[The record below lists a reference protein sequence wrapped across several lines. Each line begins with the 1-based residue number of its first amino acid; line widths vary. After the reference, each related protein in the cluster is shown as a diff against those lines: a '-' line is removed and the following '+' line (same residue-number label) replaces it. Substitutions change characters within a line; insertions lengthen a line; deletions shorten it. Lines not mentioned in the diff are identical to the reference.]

1 MVEPCAAGRVDGIQL
16 PGHAGH
22 FGPRFAPGPAL
33 ALAAQATR
41 RLRVGSLVYDNDF
54 RHPALLAQEIATID
68 TLSDGRF
75 DFGIGAGWLKSEY
88 DAAGL
93 RPFCRRS
100 SGSGRRPG
108 NASIGSC

>member
-1 MVEPCAAGRVDGIQL
+1 VSKGFRFGVSVNRPRPNAEWSSLAQRVESMGYD
-16 PGHAGH
+16 
-22 FGPRFAPGPAL
+22 
-33 ALAAQATR
+33 
-41 RLRVGSLVYDNDF
+41 SLVMPD
-54 RHPALLAQEIATID
+54 QEIATID

-75 DFGIGAGWLKSEY
+75 DFGIGTGWLKSEY